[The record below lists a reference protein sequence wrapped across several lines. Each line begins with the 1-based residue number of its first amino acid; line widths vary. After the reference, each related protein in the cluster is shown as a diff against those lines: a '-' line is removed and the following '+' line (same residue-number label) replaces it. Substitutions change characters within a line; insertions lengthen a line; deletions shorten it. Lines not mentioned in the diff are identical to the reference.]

1 MHRLGRASKVGAR
14 PLALTVAAIVVGA
27 AILTPAVSGAAAF
40 LTKQKA
46 NKLFLGNTVEV
57 TTTTTVANNTGQS
70 MTVLCPPGQ
79 QAVGGGA
86 KSPGTVINGTEPNVM
101 FVLESYPVI
110 NGGRSVG
117 WTVEVFN
124 SQLGGGSGPISVTA
138 SAVCSK

>member
-1 MHRLGRASKVGAR
+1 VL
-14 PLALTVAAIVVGA
+14 VGA

-46 NKLFLGNTVEV
+46 NKLFLGNITEV
-57 TTTTTVANNTGQS
+57 TTLSTVANNTGQS
-70 MTVLCPPGQ
+70 LTVLCPPGQ

-86 KSPGTVINGTEPNVM
+86 RSPGTVIAGTEPNVM

-110 NGGRSVG
+110 NGGRPIG

-124 SQLGGGSGPISVTA
+124 Q
-138 SAVCSK
+138 

>member
-1 MHRLGRASKVGAR
+1 MHRLGRAGKMGAR
-14 PLALTVAAIVVGA
+14 PMALTVVAVLVGA

-46 NKLFLGNTVEV
+46 NKLFLGNTTEA
-57 TTTTTVANNTGQS
+57 TTTSTVANNTGQS
-70 MTVLCPPGQ
+70 MTVLCPPGR
-79 QAVGGGA
+79 QAVGGGVNSSA
-86 KSPGTVINGTEPNVM
+86 QVVSGTEPNVL

-124 SQLGGGSGPISVTA
+124 QQLAGPGGPVTA
-138 SAVCSK
+138 TAAAVCSK